1 MMLKKWKEFLIKI
14 LTSKTKRTMKE
25 FMNTMEKDYQKE
37 NFTKTEMMI
46 YGVLVPMALVAV
58 MAIAGWLE
66 SL

>member
-1 MMLKKWKEFLIKI
+1 
-14 LTSKTKRTMKE
+14 MKE

-58 MAIAGWLE
+58 MAICGWLE